1 MPCLPWAYIDI
12 IVNRI
17 FWLALVSWASFVPG
31 EICHIIYFKP
41 ESTTFEKGLL
51 VGKAVLLAAV
61 ITALRLVYGS
71 HLERTVTASVARR
84 LLHDKTSDILSA
96 PRT

>member
-17 FWLALVSWASFVPG
+17 FWLALVSWTSFVPG

-41 ESTTFEKGLL
+41 ESTTLEKGLL

-61 ITALRLVYGS
+61 MPFVWF
-71 HLERTVTASVARR
+71 TVV
-84 LLHDKTSDILSA
+84 ILNVQ
-96 PRT
+96 